1 MKPGIAHRTLG
12 WTVDLMR
19 TLALGVVVAL
29 AMLGQPT
36 GVIAVR
42 EIKTPRLL
50 DRAVTVAPEGF
61 SLARLEQ
68 TARAY
73 LRENSA
79 DRYILRLT
87 LAPDRLILARTL
99 GKGPP
104 DANFPSLL
112 EAIKRVGLPAGPVAQ
127 VLSIGAASVL
137 VYRDASGFAEKYLTG
152 TRAPR
157 LLRVGGI
164 KFRLLHF
171 RIQEM
176 RQEPATAAA
185 PLYVASFFLTV
196 SGEVSVS
203 ACAAATRQLAKL
215 FAMPYSTASCRT
227 IPWFVEDPGFPDVFP
242 FVSKISVPSKEEYFL
257 LPSVGCSE
265 NPKSGL
271 RCSGQNFVP

>member
-1 MKPGIAHRTLG
+1 MKPGIAPRTLG

-79 DRYILRLT
+79 DR
-87 LAPDRLILARTL
+87 
-99 GKGPP
+99 
-104 DANFPSLL
+104 
-112 EAIKRVGLPAGPVAQ
+112 
-127 VLSIGAASVL
+127 
-137 VYRDASGFAEKYLTG
+137 
-152 TRAPR
+152 
-157 LLRVGGI
+157 VGGI
-164 KFRLLHF
+164 EFRLLHF

-215 FAMPYSTASCRT
+215 FAMPYSTASSRT